1 MNFKNVGVFIDSD
14 TVRYQ
19 FSQFKTICHLKDFT
33 SFHSEE
39 LFLNTQL
46 DIKIAALHVPYPF
59 DFRFEQQVQRLRLT
73 CDHVF
78 IIATEVHPEIVSFL
92 QNNDYTNL
100 TFYICGLL
108 NFDMKNAKVAL
119 FMDWFETSTYF
130 YRHWLPELL
139 TRLKPFELKYRAF
152 DILLGRKKLH
162 RDVLFKHTR
171 ENPGIGVITYFDDHK
186 IQLENDP
193 EKWIWEHSGVKYT
206 GTLEWTVD
214 NVDYYGHTMSVSQII
229 PINIYNQTAYSVVA
243 ETCFHDNFSF
253 FTEKTSKPIIAKRLF
268 VMFAGKGYL
277 ANLKKLGFRT
287 FDGIIDESYDDE
299 YDALIRWQKGW
310 EQMLWLAN
318 QPQDTI
324 LKLIEPIVEHNFQH
338 LMTTNWADNFRQEF
352 EQDFVR
358 IAAG

>member
-1 MNFKNVGVFIDSD
+1 MNFKNVGVFTDSD

-33 SFHSEE
+33 SFDNEE
-39 LFLNTQL
+39 LFLNTNL

-59 DFRFEQQVQRLRLT
+59 DFDFVEQVQRLRIT

-78 IIATEVHPEIVSFL
+78 IIATEVHPEIVSFI
-92 QNNDYTNL
+92 QNSDYSNL

-108 NFDMKNAKVAL
+108 NFDMKNAKVTP

-130 YRHWLPELL
+130 YRHWLPEIL

-162 RDVLFKHTR
+162 RDVLYKHTR
-171 ENPGIGVITYFDDHK
+171 KNPGIGIITYFNDHK
-186 IQLENDP
+186 TQLENDP
-193 EKWIWEHSGVKYT
+193 EKWIWEHTGVKYT

-214 NVDYYGHTMSVSQII
+214 NVNYYGHTISVSQII
-229 PINIYNQTAYSVVA
+229 PINIYNQTAYSAVA
-243 ETCFHDNFSF
+243 ETCFHDDFSF

-277 ANLKKLGFRT
+277 ANLRKLGFKT
-287 FDGIIDESYDDE
+287 FDNIIDESYDDE
-299 YDALIRWQKGW
+299 SDALIRWQKGW
-310 EQMLWLAN
+310 EQMVWLAN
-318 QPQDTI
+318 QPQDKI
-324 LKLIEPIVEHNFQH
+324 LEQIVPVVEYNFDH
-338 LMTTNWADNFRQEF
+338 IMKTNWADNFRQEF
-352 EQDFVR
+352 EQDFAR
-358 IAAG
+358 ISAG